1 MWTVMRTD
9 GAPLSAQPEIAE
21 MQRHM
26 LELTKQNVELSK
38 QNMELQKQVK
48 AIHACVMGNSATITV
63 MHAMMKRQGWGDVGG
78 GAQGVS

>member
-1 MWTVMRTD
+1 MTGMGIN

-38 QNMELQKQVK
+38 QNVELSKQVD
-48 AIHACVMGNSATITV
+48 AAAAAGAASALI
-63 MHAMMKRQGWGDVGG
+63 ASALSPPIRR
-78 GAQGVS
+78 GARWMLAVTRR